1 MVLDSFG
8 KIRTTAQSKNE
19 TDPAGTGKGCG
30 RGGGKSLAE
39 EVIRNNRS
47 HKPTRWIL
55 PGGPAQ
61 QYDVFTE
68 RVNRESISLKNL
80 HIFHMDTWLD
90 WQYRLFP
97 PENTRFSCKAKME
110 KIFYGKINPSLNVP
124 EAQRYFPDPLEPD
137 RFDEAIEELGG
148 IDTLVGGVGCKGL
161 WRLTN
166 VRLPLT
172 TGSAWRNTHS
182 PNPGLS
188 PCGKTQLL
196 RMRRE
201 NSEPALTPCRRTRL
215 PLE

>member
-1 MVLDSFG
+1 MQEYVITREDLRRWCSIPLEKLEQQPNQKMKLILRERERDVAAEVG
-8 KIRTTAQSKNE
+8 NL
-19 TDPAGTGKGCG
+19 
-30 RGGGKSLAE
+30 LAE

-137 RFDEAIEELGG
+137 RFDEEIEELGG
-148 IDTLVGGVGCKGL
+148 IDTLVGGVP
-161 WRLTN
+161 
-166 VRLPLT
+166 LP
-172 TGSAWRNTHS
+172 
-182 PNPGLS
+182 PGQPGGIRTVQIQDCHLAGRHNYCV
-188 PCGKTQLL
+188 CGERIRSLL
-196 RMRRE
+196 
-201 NSEPALTPCRRTRL
+201 
-215 PLE
+215 

>member
-1 MVLDSFG
+1 MQEYVITREDLRRWCSIPLEKLEQQPNQKMKLILRERERDVAAEVG
-8 KIRTTAQSKNE
+8 NL
-19 TDPAGTGKGCG
+19 
-30 RGGGKSLAE
+30 LAE

-110 KIFYGKINPSLNVP
+110 KIFYGNAV
-124 EAQRYFPDPLEPD
+124 
-137 RFDEAIEELGG
+137 RFF
-148 IDTLVGGVGCKGL
+148 
-161 WRLTN
+161 
-166 VRLPLT
+166 
-172 TGSAWRNTHS
+172 S
-182 PNPGLS
+182 
-188 PCGKTQLL
+188 
-196 RMRRE
+196 E
-201 NSEPALTPCRRTRL
+201 NL
-215 PLE
+215 